1 MIPQLNTPHPSAVRS
16 RSALLDEVLA
26 GLHGAPKRVEPTWF
40 YDERGSALF
49 EEICRQPEYYL
60 TRTELAIMR
69 ASAGEMAAQI
79 GPNAALIEFGSGN
92 GIKTRLLLDH
102 MAQPN
107 CYVPVDISNN
117 QLMDASGEIARDYP
131 ELAVCP
137 VCADFT
143 QLFPV
148 PGCALRAPR
157 RVVYFP
163 GSTLGNFEAAEA
175 AQLLQRMRKLAGR
188 RGLLLI
194 GVDLKKEVAV
204 LERAYNDA
212 KGVTAAFNLNVLR
225 HLNRIIDARFNLGA
239 FAHRAVWNEALSRI
253 EMHLVSRADQR
264 VNVGHSLIH
273 FEAGEPLVTE
283 YSHKYTQEAF
293 AELASRAGL
302 RIVRTW
308 MDAGRRFSVQML
320 ETAG

>member
-1 MIPQLNTPHPSAVRS
+1 MIPQLRTARSCAVPSRP
-16 RSALLDEVLA
+16 ALLDEVLA
-26 GLHGAPKRVEPTWF
+26 GLHSAPKRVEPMWL

-69 ASAGEMAAQI
+69 ESAADMTAQI
-79 GPNAALIEFGSGN
+79 GPHAALIEFGSGS

-102 MAQPN
+102 MEEPT
-107 CYVPVDISNN
+107 CYVPVDISKT
-117 QLMDASGEIARDYP
+117 QLMEASGEIARDYP

-143 QLFPV
+143 QSFPA

-163 GSTLGNFEAAEA
+163 GSTLGNFEAADA
-175 AQLLQRMRKLAGR
+175 VKLLERMRKLAGR
-188 RGLLLI
+188 KGLLLI
-194 GVDLKKEVAV
+194 GVDLKKDIAV

-212 KGVTAAFNLNVLR
+212 NGVTAAFNLNLLR
-225 HLNRIIDARFNLGA
+225 HLNRAIDARFNLGA
-239 FAHRAVWNEALSRI
+239 FVHRAVWNEAQSRI
-253 EMHLVSRADQR
+253 EMHLVSRADQV

-273 FEAGEPLVTE
+273 FQAGEPLVTE
-283 YSHKYTQEAF
+283 YSHKYTQETF
-293 AELASRAGL
+293 ADLASRTGL
-302 RIVRTW
+302 RLVRTW
-308 MDAGRRFSVQML
+308 LDAGRRFSVQML
-320 ETAG
+320 EAA